1 MISQQVQ
8 KELGLTGA
16 QKAQKLYHFTVGNAE
31 APINYRREANINL
44 QKDEMPTDIESWS
57 NWFDLFDNDTEK
69 FERFLYDMEYLHAFM
84 PVIET
89 I

>member
-1 MISQQVQ
+1 MT
-8 KELGLTGA
+8 KEMQATLGLSGA
-16 QKAQKLYHFTVGNAE
+16 QKAQSLYDFTVGNAE

-57 NWFDLFDNDTEK
+57 NWFDLFDYDMEK
-69 FERFLYDMEYLHAFM
+69 FERFMYDMEYLHVFM

>member
-1 MISQQVQ
+1 MQAT
-8 KELGLTGA
+8 LGLNST
-16 QKAQKLYHFTVGNAE
+16 QKAQQLYDFTVGNQE
-31 APINYRREANINL
+31 APIELRREANINL
-44 QKDEMPTDIESWS
+44 QKDEMSTDSISWS

-69 FERFLYDMEYLHAFM
+69 FERFMYDMEYLHAFM